1 MVLSII
7 CFCVC
12 RRGNGAVVQWLVQV
26 TTLGTGGESQATMLG
41 TGGESLRIQ
50 ASRFLLKSTFHSVVL
65 WIGEKILSGKK
76 KSAKLS
82 LFVPLPLVALRV
94 WRNLWELS
102 GTKGET
108 AFAEVLLPGNWQF
121 LHPWRWGPGK
131 YRLKFRGG

>member
-1 MVLSII
+1 MA
-7 CFCVC
+7 CPGDHAGD
-12 RRGNGAVVQWLVQV
+12 RRGKPGDHAGDRWGELENPGLQV
-26 TTLGTGGESQATMLG
+26 PPQVHF
-41 TGGESLRIQ
+41 SLCGPLDWRKD
-50 ASRFLLKSTFHSVVL
+50 SK
-65 WIGEKILSGKK
+65 WKKK

-108 AFAEVLLPGNWQF
+108 TFAEVLLPGNWQF